1 MNEQEFYVRF
11 IVALAI
17 GLAIGIER
25 GWQQR
30 EAPSGR
36 RETGVRTFTILS
48 LTGFAAAAAAEPLG
62 AWVLAVVGLGV
73 FALITVAYTGDVL
86 QAESDRGATT
96 EVAAVL
102 TFVLGALA
110 AVGHLLAAGVLA
122 VVLIALLDQKEE
134 LHGFLRRIQ
143 KLELTAAVKLLLVSV
158 VLLPALP
165 NEGYGPGKVLNPYE
179 LWWAVVV
186 IAALGFA
193 GYTAMKAAGA
203 RRGALFFGL
212 MGGLIS
218 STGVTVT
225 ASRNAKR
232 SPKAALHLASAVA
245 TAQAVMFFRT
255 GVLIAVLNVRLL
267 DHAIVPL
274 SLGAL
279 TAVAG
284 ALIVA
289 RRAGERSAP
298 DELPAG
304 SPDTI
309 ATAVQFVV
317 VVAVVLVVAHYA
329 QKFAGDAGLVLSG
342 LLSGAVDVDAATVS
356 ASRLAGEQLRE
367 ASVAAGAASIA
378 AALVAN
384 SFVKA
389 GIAYV
394 LGVRALFVPA
404 ASVLAASGG
413 AVIVGAIAAYALLP
427 Q

>member
-1 MNEQEFYVRF
+1 MEEQQFYIRF
-11 IVALAI
+11 VVALAI

-30 EAPSGR
+30 EEPSGK

-48 LTGFAAAAAAEPLG
+48 LTGFAAASAVGALG
-62 AWVLAVVGLGV
+62 PMFVAVVAVGV
-73 FALITVAYTGDVL
+73 FALIAIAYSGDIL
-86 QAESDRGATT
+86 QSSGDRGATT

-110 AVGHLLAAGVLA
+110 AVGEELVAGVVA
-122 VVLIALLDQKEE
+122 VVLIAILDQKKE
-134 LHGFLRRIQ
+134 LHGFLQRLQ

-165 NEGYGPGKVLNPYE
+165 NEGYGPGRVLNPYE

-193 GYTAMKAAGA
+193 GYAAIKAAGP
-203 RRGALFFGL
+203 RHGALFMGL
-212 MGGLIS
+212 VGGLVS
-218 STGVTVT
+218 STAVTVN
-225 ASRNAKR
+225 ASRASKEA
-232 SPKAALHLASAVA
+232 PKAAMHLAAAVA
-245 TAQAVMFFRT
+245 TAQSVMFIRT
-255 GVLIAVLNVRLL
+255 GALIAVLNASLL

-274 SLGAL
+274 AVGAL
-279 TAVAG
+279 VAIAG

-289 RRAGERSAP
+289 RRAAEQPEP
-298 DELPAG
+298 DDVESG
-304 SPDTI
+304 TPDTLGSAI
-309 ATAVQFVV
+309 RFVV

-329 QKFAGDAGLVLSG
+329 QAYAGDPGLMLSG

-356 ASRLAGEQLRE
+356 ASRLAGAQLHE
-367 ASVAAGAASIA
+367 ASVAAAAASIA

-389 GIAYV
+389 CIAYS
-394 LGVRALFVPA
+394 LGARAMFVPA
-404 ASVLAASGG
+404 AAVLASSGL
-413 AVIVGAIAAYALLP
+413 AALLGGGVMYLMLP